1 MTNFIDYVKIY
12 CRSGKGGA
20 GSLHFHRAKY
30 VPKGGPDGG
39 DGGRGG
45 HLILRGNRHL
55 WTLLHLKYQ
64 KHIMATDG
72 GHGGESRSFGKDGQ
86 DKIIEVP
93 CGTVVYDGDTGE
105 FLCEVKEDGQEIV
118 LLKGG
123 RGGLGNWHFRTATNQ
138 APRYAQPGEPC
149 EEKNIILQLKVLAD
163 VGLVG
168 FPNAGKSTLL
178 SVVSAAKP
186 EIADYPFTT
195 LTPQLGIVSYRD
207 EQSFCMADIPG
218 IIEGAAEG
226 KGLGLRFLRHIERN
240 AVLLFLVPASTYDRE
255 GGIGTPDA
263 ILREYEILLNELRKY
278 NPELLSK
285 ARVLGVSKCDTVDSE
300 TIENLRK
307 YFAEHPI
314 DNPEAPETTD
324 EWGNHTAT
332 VQVCFFSSV
341 AHQGL
346 DELKDALWAELI
358 KECNQVI
365 DISHAP
371 IDVVHI
377 ERDEPEAE
385 DDEPHTIYMNE
396 VDEEWDLD
404 KYKGIGWDQ

>member
-1 MTNFIDYVKIY
+1 MAANFIDYVKIY

-20 GSLHFHRAKY
+20 GCMHLHRAKY

-45 HLILRGNRHL
+45 HIILEGNRNL

-72 GHGGESRSFGKDGQ
+72 GRGGESRSFGKDGE
-86 DKIIEVP
+86 DKVIQVP

-105 FLCEVKEDGQEIV
+105 WLCEVKEHGERIV

-138 APRYAQPGEPC
+138 TPRYAQPGEPC
-149 EEKNIILQLKVLAD
+149 QEKNVIMQLKVLAD

-195 LTPQLGIVSYRD
+195 LTPNLGIVSYRD
-207 EQSFCMADIPG
+207 NQSFCMADIPG
-218 IIEGAAEG
+218 IIEGASEG

-240 AVLLFLVPASTYDRE
+240 AVLLFMVPATSDK
-255 GGIGTPDA
+255 IDK
-263 ILREYEILLNELRKY
+263 EYTILLSELEKY

-285 ARVLGVSKCDTVDSE
+285 ARILAISKCDTLDEAGVKKLRTKAAKLE
-300 TIENLRK
+300 TKLGIKVVLL
-307 YFAEHPI
+307 
-314 DNPEAPETTD
+314 
-324 EWGNHTAT
+324 
-332 VQVCFFSSV
+332 SSLSGLGV
-341 AHQGL
+341 A
-346 DELKDALWAELI
+346 ELKDALWEELQ
-358 KECNQVI
+358 KEQNQVI
-365 DISHAP
+365 EISHAP
-371 IDVVHI
+371 IEVESRVLTDGEPTANRDV
-377 ERDEPEAE
+377 EETE
-385 DDEPHTIYMNE
+385 TIYLNE

-404 KYKGIGWDQ
+404 KYRGIGWDTQN

>member
-1 MTNFIDYVKIY
+1 MPSSNFIDYVKIY

-45 HLILRGNRHL
+45 HVILRGNRNL

-64 KHIMATDG
+64 KHIIATDG
-72 GHGGESRSFGKDGQ
+72 QHGGENRSFGRQGE

-105 FLCEVKEDGQEIV
+105 WLCEIREHGEEQV

-138 APRYAQPGEPC
+138 APRYAQPGEPNQ
-149 EEKNIILQLKVLAD
+149 ERNVIMQLKVLAD

-168 FPNAGKSTLL
+168 FPNVGKSTLL

-195 LTPQLGIVSYRD
+195 LTPQLGIVAYRD
-207 EQSFCMADIPG
+207 GQSFCMADIPG
-218 IIEGAAEG
+218 IIEGASEG

-240 AVLLFLVPASTYDRE
+240 AVLLFLVPASAAYEQMAAE
-255 GGIGTPDA
+255 GDESGELTPEMVADA
-263 ILREYEILLNELRKY
+263 ICKQYEVLLGELEAY
-278 NPELLSK
+278 NPELLTK
-285 ARVLGVSKCDTVDSE
+285 ERLLAISKCDLVDE
-300 TIENLRK
+300 TLLKR
-307 YFAEHPI
+307 AEDVLKERLDVPI
-314 DNPEAPETTD
+314 KM
-324 EWGNHTAT
+324 
-332 VQVCFFSSV
+332 FSSV
-341 AHQGL
+341 AGTGIQ
-346 DELKDALWAELI
+346 ELKDALWEEI
-358 KECNQVI
+358 NKETNQVI
-365 DISHAP
+365 EISHAP
-371 IDVVHI
+371 IDVKVI
-377 ERDEPEAE
+377 EHAE
-385 DDEPHTIYMNE
+385 VEETDDEPHTIYMNE
-396 VDEEWDLD
+396 VDEEWDLS
-404 KYKGIGWDQ
+404 KYRGIGWDE